1 MGGVDTLGRW
11 RVRRGGDYRCE
22 EGSVVDGVVVR
33 VYGSEVKRGV
43 KRGEARGG
51 DGDREM

>member
-1 MGGVDTLGRW
+1 MRGVDALGRW
-11 RVRRGGDYRCE
+11 RVRRGEDYRCR
-22 EGSVVDGVVVR
+22 GSVVDGVVVR